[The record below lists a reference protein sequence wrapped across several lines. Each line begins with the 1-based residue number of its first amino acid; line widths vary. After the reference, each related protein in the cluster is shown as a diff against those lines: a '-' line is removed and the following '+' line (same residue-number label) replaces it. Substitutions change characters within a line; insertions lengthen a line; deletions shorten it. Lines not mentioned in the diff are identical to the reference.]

1 MSRDDKSAKDYSKL
15 KGNEESKRSMWA
27 IKGTAVN
34 AIKPRLVA
42 KPITKSPGGTMNYQ
56 TVAKKRKQA
65 IEATKL

>member
-1 MSRDDKSAKDYSKL
+1 
-15 KGNEESKRSMWA
+15 MWA